1 VDKTEWFVS
10 RPTQSPLGSW
20 LDQSY
25 SCEESKHRNGH
36 IDQKAAKKRTGALPE
51 REKAL
56 QDKEQGKKDDNAQDW
71 SKRSQVLVMFGW
83 LQGLA
88 RAAGLNEDFG
98 IRQAKSSSRRNTRT
112 SRVVWVLCF
121 G

>member
-1 VDKTEWFVS
+1 M
-10 RPTQSPLGSW
+10 RQGL
-20 LDQSY
+20 
-25 SCEESKHRNGH
+25 EEMR
-36 IDQKAAKKRTGALPE
+36 QALPFL
-51 REKAL
+51 L
-56 QDKEQGKKDDNAQDW
+56 QGIGSDNGSEFTTHLVRYCQAQQIQFTRGRPCKKDDNAQDW
-71 SKRSQVLVMFGW
+71 SKRFQVLVMFGW

-98 IRQAKSSSRRNTRT
+98 IRQAKSSSRRNTHT